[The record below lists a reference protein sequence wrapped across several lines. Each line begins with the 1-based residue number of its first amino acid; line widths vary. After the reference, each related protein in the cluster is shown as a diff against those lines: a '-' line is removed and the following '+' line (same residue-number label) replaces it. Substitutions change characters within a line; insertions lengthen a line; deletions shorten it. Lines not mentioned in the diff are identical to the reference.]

1 VTVICEMTVT
11 FLTKKLCH
19 SERPKGVKNP
29 RATRGRL
36 FALIGLRVT
45 YNILKRGTLVEW
57 LQKTGPYL
65 KSLINML
72 KYVSPFIGPWVG
84 MADEAYK
91 KLIDNDLKMMTEL
104 IKVMPDLID
113 DRELDLVRKSEAIG
127 DHEDMERAHGAAL
140 RATRQLLDEVDPSQN
155 WGGLRKVLT
164 PEGHYLWLCE
174 YHAKEYLI

>member
-1 VTVICEMTVT
+1 
-11 FLTKKLCH
+11 
-19 SERPKGVKNP
+19 
-29 RATRGRL
+29 
-36 FALIGLRVT
+36 
-45 YNILKRGTLVEW
+45 
-57 LQKTGPYL
+57 
-65 KSLINML
+65 ML

-113 DRELDLVRKSEAIG
+113 DRELDLVRKSEAVG

-140 RATRQLLDEVDPSQN
+140 RAIRQLLDEVDSGQN
-155 WGGLRKVLT
+155 WGNLRKVLT

-174 YHAKEYLI
+174 HHAKEYLI